1 MSKKSKASRQR
12 HQASAPTAPPESPK
26 IELAGIGVRLAAVI
40 YDGLLIFAINAIVA
54 TILVIIATPSD
65 VSSQNQ
71 TQVLSANFR
80 HLVLFP
86 AMILMTWLFYG
97 YFWRRRG
104 QTLGMQTWRLKVI
117 KPDGRLLSWSDS
129 MGRCAASLILPSVCG
144 LAANVLYHS
153 EGAFALSLV
162 FGFVGNYLWSLIN
175 GRRLALHDQ
184 LSATV
189 VIRVPEDPRQKR
201 GMLGWFSKTDD
212 E

>member
-1 MSKKSKASRQR
+1 MSKKSKKPRQS
-12 HQASAPTAPPESPK
+12 HTTTPTPPEATQV
-26 IELAGIGVRLAAVI
+26 ELAGIGVRLAAVI

-54 TILVIIATPSD
+54 VILVVIATPSE

-71 TQVLSANFR
+71 TQVLSSNFR

-86 AMILMTWLFYG
+86 AMIVMTWLFYG

-129 MGRCAASLILPSVCG
+129 MGRCAASLILPSFCG
-144 LAANVLYHS
+144 LAANFLHHS
-153 EGAFALSLV
+153 EGIFALSLV
-162 FGFVGNYLWSLIN
+162 FGFIANYLWAWVN
-175 GRRLALHDQ
+175 GRRFAWHDQ

-189 VIRVPEDPRQKR
+189 VIRVPVDPRQKR
-201 GMLGWFSKTDD
+201 GVLGWFSQD
-212 E
+212 

>member
-1 MSKKSKASRQR
+1 MSKKSKKPRQS
-12 HQASAPTAPPESPK
+12 HTTTPTPPEATQV
-26 IELAGIGVRLAAVI
+26 ELAGIGVRLAAAI

-54 TILVIIATPSD
+54 VILVVIATPSE

-71 TQVLSANFR
+71 TQVLSSNFR
-80 HLVLFP
+80 HLILFP
-86 AMILMTWLFYG
+86 AMVVMTWLFYG

-117 KPDGRLLSWSDS
+117 KPDGRLLNWSDS
-129 MGRCAASLILPSVCG
+129 MGRCAASLILPSICG

-162 FGFVGNYLWSLIN
+162 FGFVGNYLWALIN
-175 GRRLALHDQ
+175 GRRLAWHDQ

-201 GMLGWFSKTDD
+201 GMLGWFSKTD
-212 E
+212 EE